1 MINKILHLLS
11 FYMKFM
17 KLAKGLFHKFHMKII
32 FCLFS
37 ATSAYA
43 FESASESAF
52 DCFDKGLFDKT
63 LTDMR

>member
-1 MINKILHLLS
+1 
-11 FYMKFM
+11 MKFM
-17 KLAKGLFHKFHMKII
+17 KLATGSFHKFHIKTIL
-32 FCLFS
+32 CLFS
-37 ATSAYA
+37 ATSAHA